1 MWWNQEQELAEIT
14 NYIIKHIKTA
24 EIKNTRY
31 SDVEYTI
38 NVWIKKNNQLK
49 VYERKKRFSKQIAKN

>member
-14 NYIIKHIKTA
+14 NYIIKYIKTA

-31 SDVEYTI
+31 SDIEYTI

-49 VYERKKRFSKQIAKN
+49 VYERKKRFSKQIAKH